1 MIIKTENDFLE
12 EFRTDASNLH
22 GNLEKVYIPES
33 IEEIR
38 DVALE
43 CWENGTPLTPAG
55 SKTGLTGACVP
66 LEGAVISYERLNKII
81 DIDEKKRI
89 AIVEPGVKVFE
100 LEAELNPLNLIYPT
114 NPTEKNSSIGG
125 NIATNASGSR
135 TFKYGQTRDWCSKL
149 QLNLINGDELQLK
162 RNVEI
167 IPKKGIRVKSKQGN
181 EYAFKIPAIKMP
193 NVKHSAGYYLNPFMD
208 ALDLFIGSEGTLGLN
223 KLITLNLL
231 RKPEKVLGAII
242 FFDNE
247 SNLFDFVDYVR
258 DTSKKNNLYEY
269 NKETGISA
277 RLIEYFDS
285 NSICLLKE
293 EYPQLP
299 DNCTGAI
306 WIEQEFSADNEDA
319 ILSIWSE
326 TISKYSNLGD
336 NTWIALSDKEH
347 QNFKEFRHALPL
359 KVQEIITNRKQKKMY
374 LDTAVPDK
382 NIRTYY
388 NFVKEKVNELKLD
401 HVIFGH
407 IGNSH
412 LHSNVFVHSDEELL
426 NAKQFMDICIQEAI
440 NLGGTISAE
449 HGVGKLKKDYLK
461 LLYGLKAINEM
472 IDIKK
477 IFDPK
482 MLLSRNTLFDVQ

>member
-1 MIIKTENDFLE
+1 MIIKTDKDYLEDFKV
-12 EFRTDASNLH
+12 DASNLH
-22 GNLEKVYIPES
+22 GDLEKVYIPES
-33 IEEIR
+33 TEEIR
-38 DVALE
+38 DAALD
-43 CWENGTPLTPAG
+43 CWENNYPLTPVG
-55 SKTGLTGACVP
+55 SKTGLAGASVP
-66 LEGAVISYERLNKII
+66 FEGAVISYERLNKII

-100 LEAELNPLNLIYPT
+100 LEDALNQLNLMNPT
-114 NPTEKNSSIGG
+114 NPTEKNSTIGG

-135 TFKYGQTRDWCSKL
+135 TFKYGQTRDWCAGL
-149 QLNLINGDELQLK
+149 QLYLINGDELKLR

-167 IPKKGIRVKSKQGN
+167 IPKKGIRIKSRQGN
-181 EYAFKIPAIKMP
+181 RYAFKIPSIKMP

-208 ALDLFIGSEGTLGLN
+208 AMDLFIGSEGTLGLN
-223 KLITLNLL
+223 KQITLNLL
-231 RKPEKVLGAII
+231 EKPEKVMGAII

-247 SNLFDFVDYVR
+247 NNLFDFVDFVR

-269 NKETGISA
+269 EKETGISA

-285 NSICLLKE
+285 NSISLLKE

-299 DNCTGAI
+299 DNCAGAV
-306 WIEQEFSADNEDA
+306 WIEQEYSDDNEDA
-319 ILSIWSE
+319 ILGIWSE
-326 TISKYSNLGD
+326 TISEYSNLGD
-336 NTWIALSDKEH
+336 NTWIALNDKEH
-347 QNFKEFRHALPL
+347 QNFKEFRHTLPL

-412 LHSNVFVHSDEELL
+412 LHSNVFVHSDDELI

-461 LLYGLKAINEM
+461 LLYGLKTINQM
-472 IDIKK
+472 IDIKR

-482 MLLSRNTLFDVQ
+482 MLLSRNTLFDL